1 MKTLTTKEDIEKSI
15 NHLKSYY
22 SQALEMKDG
31 FLARNIKEM
40 LEILGVKTEEINIH
54 RKVI

>member
-1 MKTLTTKEDIEKSI
+1 MKTLAANEEIEKSI

-22 SQALEMKDG
+22 TQALEMKDD

-40 LEILGVKTEEINIH
+40 LEMLGVKLEEINIH
-54 RKVI
+54 SKAI

>member
-22 SQALEMKDG
+22 TQALEMKDD